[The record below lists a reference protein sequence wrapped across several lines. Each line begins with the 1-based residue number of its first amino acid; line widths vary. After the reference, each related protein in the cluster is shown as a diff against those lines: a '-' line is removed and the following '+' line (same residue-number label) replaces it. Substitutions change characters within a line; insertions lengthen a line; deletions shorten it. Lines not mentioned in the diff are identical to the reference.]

1 MPSIMSND
9 ENPYCV
15 TGNTKEKVVGEAMQ
29 VDAPNV
35 ALAKGEHLWSFCGGE
50 HGTP

>member
-1 MPSIMSND
+1 MVSND

-15 TGNTKEKVVGEAMQ
+15 TGNTKEKVVREAMQ
-29 VDAPNV
+29 VDAANV
-35 ALAKGEHLWSFCGGE
+35 ALAKGEHLWSVCGVK